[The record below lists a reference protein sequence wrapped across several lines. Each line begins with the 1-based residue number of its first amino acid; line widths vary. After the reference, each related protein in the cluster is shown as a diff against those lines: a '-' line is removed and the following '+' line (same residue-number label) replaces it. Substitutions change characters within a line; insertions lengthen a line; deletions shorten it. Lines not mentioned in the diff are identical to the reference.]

1 MQTMKHYTTFKLLK
15 LTLQFMLLIAVSVPG
30 ILHAQETGQNASS
43 RESDQF
49 HKTMRAVRVANGPKI
64 DGVLDDPVWEEAKF
78 QDNFIQRVPDT
89 GAPPTEK
96 TEIAIIYDDENVYFG
111 VRLHDSEPDKIHI
124 TEMRRDGDLVF
135 DDRFEIVLDTFH
147 DHQSAFNLIIN
158 AAGSVNDA
166 IIREDGRIRNS
177 AWEGVWDAKS
187 SIDEQGWYLE
197 IYVPWQTL
205 RYNEGDNLVW
215 GVNYVRTIIRK
226 NEKDIWRFVPL
237 YAGIEGQERVSQAGD
252 VTGFNGLVTGGNF
265 DFKPFVTGGMQRDDF
280 VEDELGE
287 IGIDLKKSITS
298 TLTADFTINT
308 DFAQVEADQEQVN
321 LTRFSLFFPEKREFF
336 LEGAGTFSFGQAQP
350 GGNPINDV
358 TVPQFSQAPNF
369 QLFHSRTIGLSDG
382 NLVPILGGAR
392 LSGKIGNYSLGLMS
406 LQTEKTSLANN
417 MSVIPETN
425 FSAVRLKRD
434 IFSRSAVGVMF
445 LNKEE
450 RDGRYNRSIGFDSN
464 FNFSER
470 FSFFMVGAGTY
481 SPEKKGKRNNFSG
494 NTGLKFQS
502 DLWQYN
508 LSFLNIDKDFNPAMG
523 FVKRT
528 DIKFTDGSITFSPR
542 PNNSTIR
549 QIFFITNANYITDH
563 RNQVLNKKVN
573 GTITMDFEN
582 TANLSIS
589 VDREF
594 EYLGKNFEIRPGRV
608 IPQGEYTNTKFRGL
622 YRSDRTKTVH
632 GSFNMN
638 WGDLFTGTSSGVGVS
653 TTIRAHPRVF
663 ASADYNYSKVEIPE
677 GDFHTNLISA
687 RLSYAFNTELYIKG
701 FFQWVDDALL
711 LDDRNQVSQN
721 IILRYR
727 YQLGAD
733 LYLVY
738 NQENLIGNSNDVTTN
753 RTLLAKFTYL
763 LRK

>member
-1 MQTMKHYTTFKLLK
+1 MKLHPPGKIFKSVFVMIPLFVL
-15 LTLQFMLLIAVSVPG
+15 AVPCIS
-30 ILHAQETGQNASS
+30 HAQDTEII
-43 RESDQF
+43 SDTSVNSPF
-49 HKTMRAVRVANGPKI
+49 HKEMQAVRVAKGLKI
-64 DGVLDDPVWEEAKF
+64 DGILDDPVWEEAVF
-78 QDNFIQRVPDT
+78 QDDFIQRVPDT
-89 GAPPTEK
+89 GATPTEK

-111 VRLHDSEPDKIHI
+111 VRLYDSEPDKVHI
-124 TEMRRDGDLVF
+124 SEMRRDGDIVF

-147 DHQSAFNLIIN
+147 DHQSAFNLIVN

-166 IIREDGRIRNS
+166 IIREDGRIRNG

-187 SIDEQGWYLE
+187 SFDEKGWYLE

-205 RYNEGDNLVW
+205 RYNEGDNIVW
-215 GVNYVRTIIRK
+215 GANFVRTIIRK

-237 YAGIEGQERVSQAGD
+237 YAGIEGQERISQAGD

-265 DFKPFVTGGMQRDDF
+265 DFKPFVTGGIQRDDF
-280 VEDELGE
+280 VKDDLGE
-287 IGIDLKKSITS
+287 FGVDLKKSVTS
-298 TLTADFTINT
+298 TLTADFTYNT

-336 LEGAGTFSFGQAQP
+336 LEGAGTFSFGQARP
-350 GGNPINDV
+350 GGNPINDI
-358 TVPQFSQAPNF
+358 TVPQFSQVPDF

-392 LSGKIGNYSLGLMS
+392 LNGKAGDYSLGVLS
-406 LQTEKTSLANN
+406 LQTDNIFIDSDSTD
-417 MSVIPETN
+417 VPETN
-425 FSAVRLKRD
+425 FSAFRLKRD
-434 IFSRSAVGVMF
+434 IFSRSSVGIMF

-450 RDGRYNRSIGFDSN
+450 RHGGFNRSIGFDSN
-464 FNFSER
+464 FNFKEK
-470 FSFFMVGAGTY
+470 FSFFMVGAGTF
-481 SPEKKGKRNNFSG
+481 SPGRQGKRNNFIG
-494 NTGLKFQS
+494 NAGLKFQS

-528 DIKFTDGSITFSPR
+528 DIKFTQGSITLSPR
-542 PNNSTIR
+542 PNNTAIR
-549 QIFFITNANYITDH
+549 QIFFITDANYITDH
-563 RNQVLNKKVN
+563 RNQVLNKKVS
-573 GTITMDFEN
+573 GTFSMEFEN
-582 TANLSIS
+582 TTNLSVT

-594 EYLGKNFEIRPGRV
+594 EYLDEDFEIRPGL
-608 IPQGEYTNTKFRGL
+608 IMPQERYTNTKFRGL
-622 YRSDRTKTVH
+622 FRSDRTKTVH
-632 GSFNMN
+632 GSVNVN
-638 WGDLFTGTSSGVGVS
+638 WGDFFTGTSSGAGLS
-653 TTIRAHPRVF
+653 ATMRAHPQVF

-738 NQENLIGNSNDVTTN
+738 NQENLLGTGNGKTTN
-753 RTLLAKFTYL
+753 RTFLAKFTYL

>member
-1 MQTMKHYTTFKLLK
+1 MNLHTSNDIVKTACGIILFIVL
-15 LTLQFMLLIAVSVPG
+15 AVPCVS
-30 ILHAQETGQNASS
+30 HAQDTDNI
-43 RESDQF
+43 SDTSVNSPF
-49 HKTMRAVRVANGPKI
+49 HKTMQAVRVAKGPKL

-78 QDNFIQRVPDT
+78 QNDFIQRVPDT
-89 GAPPTEK
+89 GADPTEK
-96 TEIAIIYDDENVYFG
+96 TEVAIIYDDENVYFG
-111 VRLHDSEPDKIHI
+111 VRLYDSEPDKIHI
-124 TEMRRDGDLVF
+124 TEMRRDGDIVF

-147 DHQSAFNLIIN
+147 DHQSAFNLITN

-166 IIREDGRIRNS
+166 IIREDGRIRS
-177 AWEGVWDAKS
+177 GARELVWDAIS
-187 SIDEQGWYLE
+187 SIDDKGWYLE

-205 RYNEGDNLVW
+205 RYNEGDDLVW
-215 GVNYVRTIIRK
+215 GVNFVRTIIRK
-226 NEKDIWRFVPL
+226 NEKSIWRFVPL
-237 YAGIEGQERVSQAGD
+237 YAGVEGQERISQAGD

-280 VEDELGE
+280 VKDELGE

-298 TLTADFTINT
+298 TLTADFTYNT

-321 LTRFSLFFPEKREFF
+321 LTRFSLFFPEKRDFF
-336 LEGAGTFSFGQAQP
+336 LEGAGTFSFGRARP

-369 QLFHSRTIGLSDG
+369 QLFHSRTIGISDG
-382 NLVPILGGAR
+382 NLVPILGGTR
-392 LSGKIGNYSLGLMS
+392 LDGTIGRYSLGVMS
-406 LQTEKTSLANN
+406 IQTEKTTIANN
-417 MSVIPETN
+417 ESTIPETN
-425 FSAVRLKRD
+425 FSAFRLKRN
-434 IFSRSAVGVMF
+434 IFSRSAIGVMF

-450 RDGRYNRSIGFDSN
+450 RHGGFNRSIGFDSN
-464 FNFSER
+464 FNINEQ

-481 SPEKKGKRNNFSG
+481 SPGSKGKRNNFAG
-494 NTGLKFQS
+494 NAGLKFQS

-528 DIKFTDGSITFSPR
+528 DIKFTEGGITFSPR
-542 PNNSTIR
+542 PKHPAIR
-549 QIFFITNANYITDH
+549 QIFVITNANYITDH
-563 RNQVLNKKVN
+563 RNQVLNKKVS
-573 GTITMDFEN
+573 GTLSMDFEN
-582 TANLSIS
+582 TTNFS
-589 VDREF
+589 VTIDREF
-594 EYLGKNFEIRPGRV
+594 EYLNENFEIRPGLI
-608 IPQGEYTNTKFRGL
+608 IPQERYTNTKFRSL
-622 YRSDRTKTVH
+622 FRSDRTKTIH
-632 GSFNMN
+632 GSLNVN
-638 WGDLFTGTSSGVGVS
+638 WGDFFTGTSSGAGMS
-653 TTIRAHPRVF
+653 ATIRADPKVF
-663 ASADYNYSKVEIPE
+663 ASADYNYSKVEIPG

-738 NQENLIGNSNDVTTN
+738 TQENLLGAGNDVTTN
-753 RTLLAKFTYL
+753 RTFLTKLTYL